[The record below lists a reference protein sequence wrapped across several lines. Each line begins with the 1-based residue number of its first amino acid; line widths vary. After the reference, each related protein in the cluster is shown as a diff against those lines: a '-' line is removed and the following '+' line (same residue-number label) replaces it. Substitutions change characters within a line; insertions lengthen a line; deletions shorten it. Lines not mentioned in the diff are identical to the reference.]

1 MEIWQCV
8 NILSLTVD
16 EQNYFVNTKIGQKY
30 VNIHEKAF
38 CLSNAEQKVD
48 KMIKI
53 DQNDDSYVG

>member
-1 MEIWQCV
+1 IV
-8 NILSLTVD
+8 

-30 VNIHEKAF
+30 INIHKNRF
-38 CLSNAEQKVD
+38 CLQNTEQKVD